1 MKRQVQKTGVRKYFG
16 ADLVELQSEP
26 LAALDAFF
34 AEYGPCVVQGCE
46 ITETPDGS
54 GTYNV
59 AAGLVALTGT
69 DTEGVQ
75 RVMVMPFAGAAG
87 VALPLYLTAQAQ
99 VVERVYGDG
108 KVKPIAHAYTAQA
121 IGVDPGAE
129 VPHLTLTAAGGN
141 RFVDAVQDAGH
152 RFISDAER
160 SQWNRILEQAKEYAD
175 GVAATG
181 SEAALRSAKE
191 YTDARET
198 AILAEVDNKAAA
210 TLRTFKDYT
219 DTSIDALLDGAP
231 ETMNTIREVA
241 DELKKH
247 KDTAT
252 AMMQV
257 IGEKATKEEVNAALA
272 EKAGKDH
279 YHGHLVPSY
288 SGSVVEP
295 PHHFNRSIG
304 LKVAMFG
311 NLGLGSS
318 YVDAVW
324 INGYSGLDVPNCH
337 ALLFPRDGSNE
348 MYLTVQS
355 TEALA
360 FGAAKRV
367 WHSGNFDPASCI
379 QNQGMRADISQEMIG
394 TGFQYDTGG
403 SGTQGPFIAFGSPKY
418 AAQMVCGYWAGN
430 GGHQNLKFRTRNGD
444 TGVWNPWFTVY
455 CDGNLG
461 PATAASA
468 GLMSAADKAKL
479 DGIGEGGMK
488 LLGAGVVDGAGQ
500 LQKKN
505 GLVTHAIR
513 SGGTGYFRVF
523 HTVGHTN
530 YEVQATCVQYNN
542 SNGYVSIRA
551 KTASY
556 FDVWTA
562 DDDSVNDVSFFFQIY
577 EF

>member
-34 AEYGPCVVQGCE
+34 SEYGSCVIQGCE
-46 ITETPDGS
+46 ITDNAD
-54 GTYNV
+54 GTYEV

-75 RVMVMPFAGAAG
+75 RVMVMPFGGASG

-141 RFVDAVQDAGH
+141 RFVDAVQDTRH
-152 RFISDAER
+152 RFISDSER
-160 SQWNRILEQAKEYAD
+160 SKWNRILEQAKEYAD
-175 GVAATG
+175 GVAAIG

-191 YTDARET
+191 YTDTRET
-198 AILAEVDNKAAA
+198 AILAAADA
-210 TLRTFKDYT
+210 KDAVILRNSKDYT
-219 DTSIDALLDGAP
+219 DTTITALIDSAP
-231 ETMNTIREVA
+231 ETMDTLGEVA
-241 DELKKH
+241 AELKKH
-247 KDTAT
+247 ADAAT

-367 WHSGNFDPASCI
+367 WHAGNFDPGEKLTMTRYRI
-379 QNQGMRADISQEMIG
+379 
-394 TGFQYDTGG
+394 
-403 SGTQGPFIAFGSPKY
+403 
-418 AAQMVCGYWAGN
+418 VN
-430 GGHQNLKFRTRNGD
+430 GGVNAIPFDVGVSANNVSGIELCSTLTMPGVDGGD
-444 TGVWNPWFTVY
+444 ATQLRIRDFAGIFSASMRGERSKIWY
-455 CDGNLG
+455 EIYHSGNLG
-461 PATAASA
+461 PATAASN

-542 SNGYVSIRA
+542 SNGYVSIRG